1 MTKAVQLFPTVV
13 IGAGAWGT
21 ALAIAIA
28 RNGHDVVLWGRDEQH
43 LAAMRADKANTR
55 YLPGITFPDTLSIA
69 DSFEDAVGAAN
80 HILLSVPSTAFS
92 SMLEAIK
99 PLISSGV
106 PLSWATKGLTPE
118 TGEFLHDTALSI
130 LGESH
135 PLAIITG
142 PSFAAEVAKGLPTA
156 VTVASHDSHFN
167 LALASALHGSS
178 MRAYN
183 TDDMLG
189 AQIGGTV
196 KNVLAIA
203 TGISDGLGYGANA
216 RAALITRG
224 MAEIMR
230 FAASLGA
237 RSETMIGLSGIGDLI
252 LTCTDDQSR
261 NRQLG
266 LALGRGLT
274 VEQAVAEVGKTVEGM
289 YAAKEVLHRAKQ
301 ADIEMPIV
309 EQVYKILF
317 EGHDPSASV
326 QALLCREQKAE
337 MATPTLTNN

>member
-167 LALASALHGSS
+167 LALASALHGS
-178 MRAYN
+178 
-183 TDDMLG
+183 
-189 AQIGGTV
+189 
-196 KNVLAIA
+196 
-203 TGISDGLGYGANA
+203 
-216 RAALITRG
+216 
-224 MAEIMR
+224 
-230 FAASLGA
+230 
-237 RSETMIGLSGIGDLI
+237 
-252 LTCTDDQSR
+252 
-261 NRQLG
+261 
-266 LALGRGLT
+266 
-274 VEQAVAEVGKTVEGM
+274 
-289 YAAKEVLHRAKQ
+289 
-301 ADIEMPIV
+301 
-309 EQVYKILF
+309 
-317 EGHDPSASV
+317 
-326 QALLCREQKAE
+326 
-337 MATPTLTNN
+337 